1 VHLLNY
7 AIHKLKLNFSYY
19 IFLNKYSNMSWFGY
33 NSESEKLRSLEEFKA
48 NAQTLDS
55 RIEEI
60 RHDHKNS
67 LTTIGEDSDNSM
79 CWANCDNI
87 IVDIFENTFNFA
99 DDGLGFPSLER
110 FNQSLLL
117 GSKNTVLKDNS
128 STETIFKGKFGLG
141 LPKGSIIVGNKV
153 SVISK
158 VDGCDDIY
166 IAIANWEK
174 MKLMNSYTPN
184 IRKANE
190 EEIEEYNSYYGKGTL
205 IKYENL
211 LNECILDPYNVYNY
225 LICLYKKTPNDTKM
239 PRIHIYN
246 NHQLFNFNDDV
257 MKFQNPI
264 VDFLDTSF
272 QEKDRDNLKYGY
284 LIRQNN
290 GKFELCMENDLTPFN
305 YRTLKSGNYSNEYEN
320 IEYIIK
326 IVINAIGTQY
336 IKNSGFI
343 NKNNN
348 DLIGFKIYRNGRD
361 VTTSKALKF
370 SSIDPSKTMYRDK
383 GVRINLEFCSNISNT
398 NIFDNDFK
406 VSSLKSID
414 ETCYYHF
421 NESLREC
428 LNKIGEIA
436 ENNFE
441 NRKKIEKMHAEV
453 HLNKMFN
460 YIQTDSKVM
469 IKDLVITYMRI
480 IETLYIS
487 GKYSP
492 DIDNKDI
499 VPFEFDKRNG
509 FYKSFYNE
517 KYYNLKKLL
526 VTRLKVLE
534 NPELYASESE
544 HSESEHSDSQHIDS
558 QESDEDSDSQHID
571 SQESNENSDSQ
582 HIDSQESDSQH
593 IDSQE
598 SNDEDSES
606 GDSRHSDKDNEFSK
620 LKEIVAFFNDQS
632 IETIKQ
638 KISELEEDAVEII
651 YQKLFEE

>member
-1 VHLLNY
+1 
-7 AIHKLKLNFSYY
+7 
-19 IFLNKYSNMSWFGY
+19 MTSWFGY

-48 NAQTLDS
+48 NAQTLES

-99 DDGLGFPSLER
+99 DDGKGFPSLER
-110 FNQSLLL
+110 FKQALLL
-117 GSKNTVLKDNS
+117 GSKNNALKDNTS
-128 STETIFKGKFGLG
+128 SETVFKGKFGLG

-158 VDGCDDIY
+158 IEGSSDIY
-166 IAIANWEK
+166 IAIANWET
-174 MKLMNSYTPN
+174 MKRANSYTPK

-225 LICLYKKTPNDTKM
+225 LICLYKKTEHDSKM
-239 PRIHIYN
+239 PKIHIYN
-246 NHQLFNFNDDV
+246 NHELFNFNDDIT
-257 MKFQNPI
+257 KFQNPI
-264 VDFLDTSF
+264 IDFLDTSF
-272 QEKDRDNLKYGY
+272 QEKDRNSLKYGF
-284 LIRQNN
+284 LVRQNN

-305 YRTLKSGNYSNEYEN
+305 YRTLKSGDYLKTYDN
-320 IEYIIK
+320 IVYVIK
-326 IVINAIGTQY
+326 VVINAIGTQY

-361 VTTSKALKF
+361 VTTSKALKL

-383 GVRINLEFCSNISNT
+383 GVRINLEFCSNIRNT

-406 VSSLKSID
+406 VSSLKIID

-421 NESLREC
+421 NETLREC

-436 ENNFE
+436 ESNFE
-441 NRKKIEKMHAEV
+441 NRKKIEKVQAEIE
-453 HLNKMFN
+453 LNKMFN
-460 YIQTDSKVM
+460 YIQENSKVM
-469 IKDLVITYMRI
+469 VKELVETYLRI
-480 IETLYIS
+480 VETLYIS
-487 GKYSP
+487 GKYSQ
-492 DIDNKDI
+492 DFSDKDI

-509 FYKSFYNE
+509 FYKIFYND
-517 KYYNLKKLL
+517 KYSDLKRLL
-526 VTRLKVLE
+526 VTRLKVIE
-534 NPELYASESE
+534 NPDLYQSDSDNSDSENN
-544 HSESEHSDSQHIDS
+544 DSQHIDS
-558 QESDEDSDSQHID
+558 QESDGEDSDSQHID
-571 SQESNENSDSQ
+571 SQESDGE
-582 HIDSQESDSQH
+582 ESDSQYNN
-593 IDSQE
+593 SQE
-598 SNDEDSES
+598 SNLESLHSGGEDSNFEHS
-606 GDSRHSDKDNEFSK
+606 GGEDSNFEHSGLEDSDVEDNENDDNK
-620 LKEIVAFFNDQS
+620 LERITAFFKDQS

-638 KISELEEDAVEII
+638 KISEMEEDVINII
-651 YQKLFEE
+651 HQALFEV